1 MAVEFGCEMRIRFLY
16 PAIHTEYIDENSVYS
31 EILAVHMAV
40 HPGGAVAITL
50 T

>member
-1 MAVEFGCEMRIRFLY
+1 MWIRLFLY
-16 PAIHTEYIDENSVYS
+16 PAIHTEYIDDNTVYS
-31 EILAVHMAV
+31 EILAVYMTV